1 MKLLKLL
8 SLILIILLVTS
19 SSGCLTV
26 PILKVTTTIG
36 GTTDA
41 PVIESIEV
49 EQDTMDALKRQKDY
63 PPHAPG
69 VYVWVIKG
77 TDVINFWTSTNYT
90 GPGTYELTAGFRDGK
105 EPKSGDTLRV
115 WVQIFDESGGY
126 VANNETTM
134 VWE

>member
-1 MKLLKLL
+1 MKPLKLL

-49 EQDTMDALKRQKDY
+49 EQGTIGALQQPKDY
-63 PPHAPG
+63 PMHIPG
-69 VYVWVIKG
+69 VYVFVIGHGDK
-77 TDVINFWTSTNYT
+77 ISYWTSTNYT
-90 GPGTYELTAGFRDGK
+90 GPGTYELTAGFMHGK
-105 EPKSGDTLRV
+105 APGSGDTLSILVRV
-115 WVQIFDESGGY
+115 VDESGDY

-134 VWE
+134 IWE